1 MLSGDILSETLD
13 YLDGPESLFT
23 EIQNGLFNLSG
34 PKWDNISFE
43 AKRITSGLLSMDPAK
58 RLRLPDLLESKWVI
72 KLFLF
77 YYDFFLGSRRLV
89 CVSIPEHLDF
99 IEDPSWIE
107 NHYSFFRNPLLLMN
121 SRRRVN

>member
-34 PKWDNISFE
+34 PKWDNISIE
-43 AKRITSGLLSMDPAK
+43 AKRITSGLLSIDPAK
-58 RLRLPDLLESKWVI
+58 RLRLTDLLESKWVI

-77 YYDFFLGSRRLV
+77 YYDFFLGSRLLV
-89 CVSIPEHLDF
+89 LYQYWNI
-99 IEDPSWIE
+99 
-107 NHYSFFRNPLLLMN
+107 
-121 SRRRVN
+121 